1 MNPKNPFYHRGP
13 IHAPRFFWNRTDE
26 VEQARLLLGLGQ
38 SVSLVGPR
46 RIGKSSLLLHLLTAN
61 RAGDGSDRYV
71 YFNCEG
77 WSAASPA
84 SLHAL
89 LLEAIGGDATPSAES
104 PPDFR
109 TFRAGVLNAVPSGA
123 RLILLLDEFE
133 SLAANPQLD
142 AGFFS
147 GLRSLASA
155 GRVVFVTASARSL
168 GWLTFAEPTA
178 LSSPFFNIFTQIVL
192 RPFALAEAVAM
203 LRHFSAGAG
212 SPFADGTVD
221 FLLGLSGPHPF
232 FAQIT
237 AFYSWEQMDAD
248 TGTLTAD
255 AQDRVRR
262 EFLAQAE
269 QHWRYAWGE
278 LQPADRKRLALFTD
292 LSDAPAGLRHRLGE
306 LALLRRDRDGSTFLS
321 PLLADFLARQPVEGL
336 LQAPPLVIDESQRR
350 VVLSG
355 RDVTLTGLEY
365 QMLALL
371 AAQAGEPV
379 TQSTIQ
385 SALWPGDDGKAD
397 NLERLKSVVKSLRRK
412 LGEQSDLIQ
421 NVWGVG
427 YCLAAERVDPPSRMK
442 QISER

>member
-1 MNPKNPFYHRGP
+1 
-13 IHAPRFFWNRTDE
+13 

-46 RIGKSSLLLHLLTAN
+46 RIGKSSLLLHLLAAN

-77 WSAASPA
+77 WSAATPA

-104 PPDFR
+104 PPDYR
-109 TFRAGVLNAVPSGA
+109 TFRARVLNAVSPGA
-123 RLILLLDEFE
+123 RLLLLLDEFE
-133 SLAANPQLD
+133 SLAANPALD

-147 GLRSLASA
+147 GLRSLAST
-155 GRVVFVTASARSL
+155 GHVVFVTASARSL

-192 RPFALAEAVAM
+192 RPFALAEAGAM
-203 LRHFSAGAG
+203 LRHFSAVAG
-212 SPFADGTVD
+212 SPFADGTVA

-232 FAQIT
+232 FAQMG
-237 AFYSWEQMDAD
+237 AFYAFEQMDAH
-248 TGTLTAD
+248 TGVLPLA
-255 AQDRVRR
+255 AQARVRW

-269 QHWRYAWGE
+269 EHWRYVWGE
-278 LQPADRKRLALFTD
+278 LQPADRKQLALSTD
-292 LSDAPAGLRHRLGE
+292 LADAPAGLRRRLGE
-306 LALLRRDRDGSTFLS
+306 LALLRREADGSTFLS
-321 PLLADFLARQPVEGL
+321 PLLAAFLARQPVEGL
-336 LQAPPLVIDESQRR
+336 LQAPPLVIDEAQRR
-350 VVLSG
+350 VVLAG

-379 TQSTIQ
+379 SQSAIQ

-412 LGEQSDLIQ
+412 LGEQSDLIE

-427 YCLAAERVDPPSRMK
+427 YRFVGERLTG
-442 QISER
+442 I